1 MSTNTEKS
9 PWETPAG
16 RAVQMTDL
24 DEQVG
29 DRGPEDFMTVR
40 REQAIKQIKAQK
52 IHRWHLNLLMY
63 LTINAVLVVSWVVL
77 AATGWS
83 HYVVVWPGLP
93 QDFFWPIF
101 TIVIW
106 GIFVAINGYIAY
118 RGNVYT
124 EEQIQREMKKLP

>member
-1 MSTNTEKS
+1 MSTNTERS
-9 PWETPAG
+9 NWETPAG
-16 RAVQMTDL
+16 RAAQMTDF
-24 DEQVG
+24 D
-29 DRGPEDFMTVR
+29 
-40 REQAIKQIKAQK
+40 EQAIKRIKAQK
-52 IHRWHLNLLMY
+52 IHKWHLNLLVY
-63 LTINAVLVVSWVVL
+63 LIVNAVLVVSWVVL

-83 HYVVVWPGLP
+83 HYVVTGLP

-106 GIFVAINGYIAY
+106 GIFVAMWGYRAY